1 MSKVLITT
9 SSFNLGN
16 FAEAKALHD
25 AGISIEMNP
34 HGRRLS
40 EDEVADLVANDVI
53 AVLAGLEPLTDR
65 VLSNAKSL
73 RVIARC
79 GTGLDSVDLK
89 AASQLGIDVFNTP
102 DAPTQAVAELTI
114 AHM

>member
-9 SSFNLGN
+9 SSFSLGN

-40 EDEVADLVANDVI
+40 EDEVAGLVEFPSLSGA
-53 AVLAGLEPLTDR
+53 LSFKTWPRGHFWYRGL
-65 VLSNAKSL
+65 L
-73 RVIARC
+73 R
-79 GTGLDSVDLK
+79 
-89 AASQLGIDVFNTP
+89 
-102 DAPTQAVAELTI
+102 
-114 AHM
+114 